1 LLTLS
6 SRSERPNLLQLFLG
20 DHDCWLSFKP
30 GLSFSQPKMRA
41 ALAAKSLIAGVR
53 SKIAPPGSFAACS
66 EALLFVGVL
75 IASVQIILQ
84 PPCSYCAICSYE
96 IEHKG

>member
-1 LLTLS
+1 
-6 SRSERPNLLQLFLG
+6 
-20 DHDCWLSFKP
+20 
-30 GLSFSQPKMRA
+30 MRA

-53 SKIAPPGSFAACS
+53 SKIAPPGSFEACS

-84 PPCSYCAICSYE
+84 PPRSYCAICSYE